1 VLAGVALG
9 LAQLACRPLNND
21 ANFILF
27 SFIRSLIRGNGL
39 IYPSAIGP
47 VTTYPLGALLV
58 AVFGSDG
65 DHLILG
71 TWIVCAL
78 ASAVGALALST
89 LTGRRWLAVG
99 SYVLLSA
106 LSPSPVVL
114 VMLALTLAGIVAARL
129 DRWLWAGVLLG
140 LAILTEPSAIFPA
153 VLLVLLSLRQQGT
166 FWRYA
171 LPVVIIPLVGLST
184 LELTLQMRFGAQP
197 IPIVSIVPSIISVTL
212 PALALWSLARNW
224 AILQENPVRAILV
237 SWSAFE
243 ALIALLHGTWPGF
256 VIIPGALVLALSLP
270 ARYPV
275 VLAVAFDL
283 ILNMALPA
291 NQNVATEHSIGE
303 WIAANTPA
311 QSTLATVN
319 IGALAYYAQRPVID
333 LSGKLQI
340 TPFDKDFFLRTAP
353 DTIVLDESPSI
364 VWAGFKTTYSRQYS
378 VGGLA
383 VYRRV
388 VNFTPLLPVLRTDQP
403 FAGNL
408 GRSDLR
414 LEAFAVA
421 SSANPGDLIRVRLDW
436 QLAYTPTHE
445 IAIALSLRDS
455 TGKVVAQ
462 SLDKLPTGA
471 WHLGSI
477 STYHA
482 LVLPGNTPEEALT
495 LKLSVAYSNG
505 DLGSQDI
512 ATLMVVKP
520 PAP

>member
-1 VLAGVALG
+1 M
-9 LAQLACRPLNND
+9 
-21 ANFILF
+21 
-27 SFIRSLIRGNGL
+27 
-39 IYPSAIGP
+39 GP
-47 VTTYPLGALLV
+47 VNTYPRGALVV

-89 LTGRRWLAVG
+89 LTDRRWLTVG

-114 VMLALTLAGIVAARL
+114 VMLAVALAGIVAGRL
-129 DRWLWAGVLLG
+129 DRWVWGGVLLG

-270 ARYPV
+270 IRYPV
-275 VLAVAFDL
+275 VLAVALDL

-291 NQNVATEHSIGE
+291 NRNIATERSIGE

-311 QSTLATVN
+311 ESTLATATS
-319 IGALAYYAQRPVID
+319 GALAYYAQRPVID
-333 LSGKLQI
+333 LSGKLQP
-340 TPFDKDFFLRTAP
+340 TPFAKDFFLGTAP
-353 DTIVLDESPSI
+353 DTIVLDEPQSL
-364 VWAGFKTTYSRQYS
+364 VWGGFTTTYSGQ
-378 VGGLA
+378 
-383 VYRRV
+383 
-388 VNFTPLLPVLRTDQP
+388 
-403 FAGNL
+403 
-408 GRSDLR
+408 
-414 LEAFAVA
+414 
-421 SSANPGDLIRVRLDW
+421 SSA
-436 QLAYTPTHE
+436 
-445 IAIALSLRDS
+445 
-455 TGKVVAQ
+455 
-462 SLDKLPTGA
+462 
-471 WHLGSI
+471 
-477 STYHA
+477 
-482 LVLPGNTPEEALT
+482 
-495 LKLSVAYSNG
+495 
-505 DLGSQDI
+505 
-512 ATLMVVKP
+512 
-520 PAP
+520 